1 MSKPGRRNPH
11 PHLHLHPTHTIII
24 ISPISPPPMQ
34 RNIGAEDQEYRAIA
48 YCSRV
53 RVNPGSCLVPSTPSG
68 VAGNWG
74 EGRRREETPSGEVDS
89 RDRLFSGGHCSAVA
103 YRVQRVND
111 GTANTTADWQAKR
124 REWLQL
130 PPPNPLASPAR
141 PWWARIVRIVPHIV
155 CCSKQQGRHRRR
167 R

>member
-1 MSKPGRRNPH
+1 MRLFGQCPHQMEPGRRNPH
-11 PHLHLHPTHTIII
+11 PHLHPTHTTI
-24 ISPISPPPMQ
+24 ISSISSPPMQ

-68 VAGNWG
+68 VVGNWG
-74 EGRRREETPSGEVDS
+74 EGRRREETPLGEVDS
-89 RDRLFSGGHCSAVA
+89 RDRLFSGGRSEIIAVA

-124 REWLQL
+124 RE
-130 PPPNPLASPAR
+130 
-141 PWWARIVRIVPHIV
+141 
-155 CCSKQQGRHRRR
+155 
-167 R
+167 